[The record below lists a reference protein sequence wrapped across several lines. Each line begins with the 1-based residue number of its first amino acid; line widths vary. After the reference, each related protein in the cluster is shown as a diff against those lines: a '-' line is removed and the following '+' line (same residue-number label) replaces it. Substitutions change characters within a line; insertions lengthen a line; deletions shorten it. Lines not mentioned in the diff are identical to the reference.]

1 MKSPAGPLTSELPT
15 GETRDGDDGGKC
27 FVVGIASCPVNCR
40 GYSFCWPGLFGA
52 KKVAEELG
60 TSWVMVPRPFKD
72 MREMVT
78 AGAIWLDLIE
88 LI

>member
-1 MKSPAGPLTSELPT
+1 
-15 GETRDGDDGGKC
+15 
-27 FVVGIASCPVNCR
+27 
-40 GYSFCWPGLFGA
+40 LFGA